1 MSIVY
6 QWPIAFLKHWVLPIS
21 YVVGVTYHGDVYS
34 PVRQEFTANFYGGRI
49 TALAWF
55 PEPIV
60 AMYGFSRLGGY
71 YTDPIVVEL
80 DYPTLG
86 IYLEINIRP

>member
-21 YVVGVTYHGDVYS
+21 YVVGLTYDGQRLN
-34 PVRQEFTANFYGGRI
+34 PVRSEFSANFYAGRI

-55 PEPIV
+55 EYPV
-60 AMYGFSRLGGY
+60 MAMYGFSYLRGY
-71 YTDPIVVEL
+71 YTDPIVVFL
-80 DYPTLG
+80 DYPALG
-86 IYLEINIRP
+86 VYLEINIRP